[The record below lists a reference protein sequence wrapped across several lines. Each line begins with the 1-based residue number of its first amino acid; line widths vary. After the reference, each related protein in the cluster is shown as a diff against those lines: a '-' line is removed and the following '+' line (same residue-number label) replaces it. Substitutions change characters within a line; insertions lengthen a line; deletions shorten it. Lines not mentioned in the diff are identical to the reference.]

1 MSASSHL
8 ERRGAVYYYR
18 RRLPR
23 ALSDRIGQ
31 RFLILSLK
39 TREPMAARYI
49 AAQLDAVFAKMTLET
64 SDFWISKAQLQ
75 DFFRHAYRVHEEIV
89 RRSHAKSLAA
99 GWLSQGRPDFV
110 HLVEGWAW
118 RLIAQQG
125 VAASLRPED
134 MEAMREGGMPEDL
147 FAEVET
153 VLAFHC
159 RPDRIA
165 EQRENVAKVL
175 VEVGAIPN
183 ETNVDRALSA
193 FARAKSEANF
203 RNRPDADELDV
214 DALVAETQAQTH
226 SIAWTP
232 PGFRFSDGYRSD
244 DVRVLPAAPAVLSE
258 RHPASAEA
266 LRPAQPS
273 TVDVDRLARAL
284 PRRDLVVPA
293 TASVEARAIERD
305 FSVSAIAE
313 KLILESEQD
322 KLADQKTLRQIRM
335 ITDLLGR
342 FLTEERNVTSLAQLV
357 PEDVEAFD
365 TLLRNM
371 GKNYGKAQADKTR
384 TIKDLRQRWAK
395 LPQGERGLEAKT
407 RNKHYAHLNALLARA
422 RKAGASIDR
431 ELTFSAFRVKLK
443 GRARTQRAI
452 PSAGVFEQIFDQPIY
467 TGCASWQLPF
477 EPGPHVYHRAAYFGP
492 LLAHYHGLRREEFCG
507 LMIADVAVD
516 APIPFI
522 QVQPN
527 EQRTL
532 KTAQSERMLALHPEL
547 IRLGLLDYAATLEAI
562 GHTHLFPELVSPSSN
577 SPLGDRYYDEWKP
590 GLTKLGFTPHAQ
602 RHFFN
607 NALKQK
613 MVGSELRADLMGHG
627 GKGETEERYAD
638 AIGLAQ
644 QLELIAHVPVN
655 SGHIDP
661 RPIKLIDWVA
671 RREIAPWSRAAVAER
686 REAAAASRRAKLK
699 PRRPL

>member
-23 ALSDRIGQ
+23 WLSDRIGQ

-99 GWLSQGRPDFV
+99 GWLSAERPDFV

-134 MEAMREGGMPEDL
+134 VEAMREGGMPEDL

-153 VLAFHC
+153 MLAFHC
-159 RPDRIA
+159 RPDRMA

-175 VEVGAIPN
+175 VEVGAIPS
-183 ETNVDRALSA
+183 ESNVDRALSA

-203 RNRPDADELDV
+203 RNLPQSDELDV

-226 SIAWTP
+226 SIAWTA
-232 PGFRFSDGYRSD
+232 PGARHSDSYRSD
-244 DVRVLPAAPAVLSE
+244 NVRMLPVAPVVPLQQRPVSTAAIQ
-258 RHPASAEA
+258 
-266 LRPAQPS
+266 PAQPI
-273 TVDVDRLARAL
+273 TVDVGRLAAS
-284 PRRDLVVPA
+284 PPPRDLVIPNA
-293 TASVEARAIERD
+293 ASGEARAIERD

-342 FLTEERNVTSLAQLV
+342 FLSQERNVVSLAQLV

-365 TLLRNM
+365 GFLRNM

-384 TIKDLRQRWAK
+384 TIKELRQRWSK
-395 LPQGERGLEAKT
+395 LPASERGLEGKT

-422 RKAGASIDR
+422 RKAGAPIARD
-431 ELTFSAFRVKLK
+431 LTFSEFRVKLT
-443 GRARTQRAI
+443 GRARTQRMI
-452 PSAGVFEQIFDQPIY
+452 PAAGVFQQIFNQPIF
-467 TGCASWQLPF
+467 TGCASWQLLF
-477 EPGPHVYHRAAYFGP
+477 EPGPHVFHRAAYFGP

-507 LMIADVAVD
+507 LLIADVGQD
-516 APIPFI
+516 GPIPFV
-522 QVQPN
+522 QVRDN

-532 KTAQSERMLALHPEL
+532 KNAQSERMLALHPEL
-547 IRLGLLDYAATLEAI
+547 IRLGLLDYAVALEAI
-562 GHTHLFPELVSPSSN
+562 GHTHLFPDLVSPSSN

-590 GLTKLGFTPHAQ
+590 GLTKLGFTPHSQ

-644 QLELIAHVPVN
+644 QLELIAHIPVT
-655 SGHIDP
+655 SAHIE
-661 RPIKLIDWVA
+661 RQPIKLIDWVE
-671 RREIAPWSRAAVAER
+671 RKEIAPWSKAAVAER
-686 REAAAASRRAKLK
+686 REAAAAKRRAKLK
-699 PRRPL
+699 LHRPL

>member
-1 MSASSHL
+1 VSASSHL
-8 ERRGAVYYYR
+8 ERRGAIYYYR

-23 ALSDRIGQ
+23 RLADRIGQ

-39 TREPMAARYI
+39 TREPRSARYI
-49 AAQLDAVFAKMTLET
+49 AAQLDAVFEKMNLDS

-75 DFFRHAYRVHEEIV
+75 DFFQHAYRVHEEIV

-99 GWLSQGRPDFV
+99 GWRSTERPD
-110 HLVEGWAW
+110 LLNLIEGWAW
-118 RLIAQQG
+118 RLIALQG
-125 VAASLRPED
+125 ASASVRYED
-134 MEAMREGGMPEDL
+134 LEAMRQGGVPENL

-165 EQRENVAKVL
+165 EQRQNVAKVL
-175 VEVGAIPN
+175 VEVGAVPS
-183 ETNVDRALSA
+183 ETNIDRALSA

-203 RNRPDADELDV
+203 RNLPTSDELDV
-214 DALVAETQAQTH
+214 EALIADTQAQTH
-226 SIAWTP
+226 SIAWTASSALP
-232 PGFRFSDGYRSD
+232 TAGYRSD
-244 DVRVLPAAPAVLSE
+244 VKILPVASSFATPPREIVAPANPIQVEITKAGPAA
-258 RHPASAEA
+258 
-266 LRPAQPS
+266 AQTPL
-273 TVDVDRLARAL
+273 T
-284 PRRDLVVPA
+284 
-293 TASVEARAIERD
+293 SVSPPTGRTIRRD
-305 FSVSAIAE
+305 FSVSAIAD
-313 KLILESEQD
+313 KLLLEAEQD
-322 KLADQKTLRQIRM
+322 NAADQKTLRQIRM
-335 ITDLLGR
+335 IADLLGR
-342 FLTEERNVTSLAQLV
+342 FLAEERGITDLAYLQ

-365 TLLRNM
+365 QFLRHM

-384 TIKDLRQRWAK
+384 TIKELRERWAK
-395 LPQGERGLEAKT
+395 LPPSERGLEAKT

-422 RKAGASIDR
+422 RKAGAPIER
-431 ELTFSAFRVKLK
+431 ELTFSEFRVKLK

-452 PSAGVFEQIFDQPIY
+452 PAAGVFERIFDQPIY
-467 TGCASWQLPF
+467 TGCASWQMPF

-507 LMIADVAVD
+507 LMIADVALD

-532 KTAQSERMLALHPEL
+532 KTAQSQRMLALHPEL
-547 IRLGLLDYAATLEAI
+547 IRLGLLDYALALQEV
-562 GHTHLFPELVSPSSN
+562 GHTRLFPELISPSSS

-607 NALKQK
+607 NTLKQNR
-613 MVGSELRADLMGHG
+613 VHSELRADLMGHG

-644 QLELIAHVPVN
+644 QLELIAHIPVVS
-655 SGHIDP
+655 SGIE
-661 RPIKLIDWVA
+661 RWPIKLIDWVE
-671 RREIAPWSRAAVAER
+671 RGEIAPWSRAAVAER
-686 REAAAASRRAKLK
+686 REAAAAKRQAKLK
-699 PRRPL
+699 PLRRL